1 MYIVLSTTSADPKW
15 KKIWNSKVHP
25 RLKLIWWQ
33 MERNAFP
40 TRGKL
45 AGFMEL
51 NTICCPVCGEEKET
65 FFHLMWKCTFAKA
78 LWFNSS
84 LGLRVEQV
92 MFVVRPSNIT
102 FLEIMVIAL
111 CMMEAMWKER
121 NSIVHGQSKNSI
133 WQVLSNINTKIMEQ
147 LRVVSNEVEDFCAWS
162 PPAES
167 WLCCNCDIACDDE
180 GMVVATVV
188 HDDQGRIVTIKTERS
203 HLTDPLIGE
212 AVAVCMAAEL
222 MIEKKVAQVVF
233 QSDNIEVVKAFSYA
247 TDRDSNFKLVN
258 LRSRFQ
264 QLCKGFQNWEIGHVP
279 RR

>member
-1 MYIVLSTTSADPKW
+1 
-15 KKIWNSKVHP
+15 
-25 RLKLIWWQ
+25 

-84 LGLRVEQV
+84 LGLRVEQLCGKKET
-92 MFVVRPSNIT
+92 PLS
-102 FLEIMVIAL
+102 MVNP
-111 CMMEAMWKER
+111 R
-121 NSIVHGQSKNSI
+121 TRYGR
-133 WQVLSNINTKIMEQ
+133 KIMEQ
-147 LRVVSNEVEDFCAWS
+147 LHVVSNEVEDFCAWS
-162 PPAES
+162 PPPES

-212 AVAVCMAAEL
+212 AVVVCMAAEL

-279 RR
+279 RRCNFMAHNIAKWARETSVTGITLCNELNHEVLNDYVEWNKHAG